1 MNQKEELVLKIL
13 SSVDV
18 IQGKT
23 KFVKILHLVCK
34 LFEKEQKES
43 PFSFKS
49 DRYGVYSAELE
60 PVLQNLESQRMIK
73 ISKHIFSKRNDLSLI
88 ARNYQFGDE
97 LVLAIGTKTESLVQ
111 ALNPYTADEVIAI
124 SYDLFPETTTK
135 SEIKPKINKKIT
147 ELFSSLSYDFEES
160 SEEKVVMKPI
170 SSKVKA
176 LYPQFNDLD
185 VRMSMMKSLGLK
197 KLPPIIPDMIDE
209 SSGII
214 AKETSFLKKYDFEKL
229 LEDARRR

>member
-23 KFVKILHLVCK
+23 KFVKILHFVCK
-34 LFEKEQKES
+34 LFEKNQKES

-49 DRYGVYSAELE
+49 DHYGVNSIGLEL
-60 PVLQNLESQRMIK
+60 VLQSLESERMIK
-73 ISKHIFSKRNDLSLI
+73 ISKSVFSKRYDLS
-88 ARNYQFGDE
+88 ARDRNYQFGNE
-97 LVLAIGTKTESLVQ
+97 VVLAMSSKIESLVQ
-111 ALNPYTADEVIAI
+111 GLNPHSADEVIAI
-124 SYDLFPETTTK
+124 SYYFFPENTTK

-147 ELFSSLSYDFEES
+147 EMFSPLSSDFEES
-160 SEEKVVMKPI
+160 FEEKVVIEPI
-170 SSKVKA
+170 SSEMKA

>member
-1 MNQKEELVLKIL
+1 MNQKEELILKIL

-34 LFEKEQKES
+34 LFEKNQKGS
-43 PFSFKS
+43 PFNFKP
-49 DRYGVYSAELE
+49 DHYGVNSSELE

-73 ISKHIFSKRNDLSLI
+73 ISKPIFSKRIDLSLI
-88 ARNYQFGDE
+88 ARNYEFSNE
-97 LVLAIGTKTESLVQ
+97 VVLAMGSKTESLVQ
-111 ALNPYTADEVIAI
+111 ALNPYSADEVIAI
-124 SYDLFPETTTK
+124 SYKLFPETTTK
-135 SEIKPKINKKIT
+135 SEIKPKINKIIT
-147 ELFSSLSYDFEES
+147 EMFSSLSSDFEES
-160 SEEKVVMKPI
+160 FEEKVVIESI
-170 SSKVKA
+170 SSETKA

-185 VRMSMMKSLGLK
+185 VRMNMMKSLGLK
-197 KLPPIIPDMIDE
+197 KLPEIIPDVIDE
-209 SSGII
+209 SSGLI